1 MKRVIILFFLFLLIS
16 CSMEQTQSVNVAILE
31 NHYWEY
37 QTQKPMWLTLKYFD
51 GESVK
56 RKTVFST
63 DKLFDIDIKLGKTA
77 IFVAYPLDTLS
88 PLGGG
93 YTPGDDSKVYLHS
106 RDGRLASLLLEA
118 LEYNPKLVANLN
130 YKKLVAELGSYF
142 DEETFLVDLLNGE
155 YSNPNNYSVKKY
167 SVSIESVPKGIYVP
181 EWDDLPFFEIK
192 EGDSSV
198 KIELYPGLY
207 RFLNCSSLIYISVR
221 VNSDGSY
228 DIRSFNPII

>member
-1 MKRVIILFFLFLLIS
+1 MKRVIFLFSLILLFS
-16 CSMEQTQSVNVAILE
+16 CSMEQTHSVNVAILE
-31 NHYWEY
+31 EHYWSY

-56 RKTVFST
+56 RKTIFSS
-63 DKLFDIDIKLGKTA
+63 DKLLSVDIKLGKTA
-77 IFVAYPLDTLS
+77 IFTAYPLDTLS

-93 YTPGDDSKVYLHS
+93 YTPGDDTKIYLHS
-106 RDGRLASLLLEA
+106 SEGRAAALLLEA

-130 YKKLVAELGSYF
+130 YKELIQQLGCYF
-142 DEETFLVDLLNGE
+142 DEETFLVDLLNGD
-155 YSNPNNYSVKKY
+155 YSNPKKY
-167 SVSIESVPKGIYVP
+167 KTKKYEVVVESIPKGIYVP
-181 EWDDLPFFEIK
+181 EWEDLPFFEIK

-228 DIRSFNPII
+228 ETRSYKPII